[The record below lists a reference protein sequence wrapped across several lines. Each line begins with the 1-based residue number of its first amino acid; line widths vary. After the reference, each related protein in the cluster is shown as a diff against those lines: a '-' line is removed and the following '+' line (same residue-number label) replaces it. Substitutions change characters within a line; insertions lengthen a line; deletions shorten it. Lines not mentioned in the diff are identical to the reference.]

1 LEVALYISGVDQT
14 TAELLSNMK
23 AEKVILSFVAVFV
36 GLIAAG
42 VAFYL
47 YQTTKVVPDQTKP
60 SATKVAMHA
69 SPTPTGSDTF
79 TVDMP
84 QDEQVFD
91 KKLVTIKGMA
101 VKGAIITVSTDDSD
115 QVVQPADNGSF
126 TLTQTIPDGTSVI
139 QFSAIFPDG
148 TQKTIDRTVTFSTAD
163 F

>member
-1 LEVALYISGVDQT
+1 
-14 TAELLSNMK
+14 MK

-47 YQTTKVVPDQTKP
+47 YQTTKVIPDQSKP
-60 SATKVAMHA
+60 SATKVAVQTT
-69 SPTPTGSDTF
+69 PTPSTSDTF
-79 TVDMP
+79 TIDSP

-91 KKLVTIKGMA
+91 KKLITVKGTA
-101 VKGAIITVSTDDSD
+101 VKGAIITVSTDDMD

-126 TLTQTIPDGTSVI
+126 TLTQTIPDGTSI
-139 QFSAIFPDG
+139 IAISAIFPDG
-148 TQKTIDRTVTFSTAD
+148 TQKSVDKTVTFSTAN

>member
-1 LEVALYISGVDQT
+1 
-14 TAELLSNMK
+14 MK

-47 YQTTKVVPDQTKP
+47 YQTTKVIPDQSKP
-60 SATKVAMHA
+60 TATKVAIQA
-69 SPTPTGSDTF
+69 TPTPSGSDTF
-79 TVDMP
+79 TVDTP

-91 KKLVTIKGMA
+91 KKLITIKGTT
-101 VKGAIITVSTDDSD
+101 VKGAVVTVSTDNTD

-126 TLTQTIPDGTSVI
+126 TLTQTIPDGTSVV
-139 QFSAIFPDG
+139 QVSAIFPDG
-148 TQKTIDRTVTFSTAD
+148 TQKSINKTVTFSTAN